1 MINVQD
7 DYPDLV
13 SMNGINVYYKQN
25 PGSLEAFKRAQ
36 CFLPSGITRAVL
48 YWPPFPIYLRAGRGT
63 KIWDVDGNERIDF
76 NFNNTT
82 LILGHNHPKVI
93 EAVEDQLSRGTVL
106 GAPTET
112 ECILAEEIVTRLKS
126 AEQVRFTPSG
136 TEANMQAIRTAR
148 SFTKKDLIA
157 KCEGAYH
164 GSWDAVD
171 VSVSPPV
178 DELSPWDNPKSDKQ
192 QTGVPKEVLKNTLI
206 IPFNDAEI
214 ATTLIKK
221 HKDKL
226 AAVIIEPVQRDLPP
240 VPGYLEAIRE
250 VTEQHDILLIFDEV
264 ISFRVSYSGA
274 QGKYEVI
281 PDITTM
287 GKIIGGGFPV
297 GAYSSY
303 EELMEPLT
311 IPATK
316 FPEYK
321 KPRLGFSG
329 TFNAHPIAMTA
340 GLAVIKELRP
350 QIYNKLDSKGD
361 MMRRGIQAIFEEIG
375 VNAFVGGT
383 ASFFPIIWTS
393 EKVRDYKS
401 AITGNRKISRSFS
414 IELMNLGVFLL
425 GHPNISAVTSKE
437 DINFAL
443 DKIRK
448 SIENLFPIIKSEAQ
462 HLINL

>member
-1 MINVQD
+1 MIYVRE

-13 SMNGINVYYKQN
+13 SMIVRNDYYKQN
-25 PGSLEAFKRAQ
+25 PGSLEAFKKAR
-36 CFLPSGITRAVL
+36 CFLPSGITRTVL

-63 KIWDVDGNERIDF
+63 RIWDVDGNERIDF

-93 EAVEDQLSRGTVL
+93 DSVEDQLSRGTVL

-126 AEQVRFTPSG
+126 AEKVRFTPSG

-148 SFTKKDLIA
+148 SFTNKDLIA

-171 VSVSPPV
+171 VSVSPPI
-178 DELSPWDNPKSDKQ
+178 DQLSPWNNSKSDKH

-214 ATTLIKK
+214 ATNLIKK

-226 AAVIIEPVQRDLPP
+226 AAVIIEPIQRDLPP
-240 VPGYLEAIRE
+240 EPGYLEAIRE
-250 VTEQHDILLIFDEV
+250 VTEQNDILLIFDEV

-274 QGKYEVI
+274 QGKYGVI

-287 GKIIGGGFPV
+287 GKIIGGGFPI

-340 GLAVIKELRP
+340 GLTVLKELRK
-350 QIYNKLDSKGD
+350 QIYNKLDRKGD
-361 MMRRGIQAIFEEIG
+361 MMRKGIQAIFNDIG
-375 VNAFVGGT
+375 ITAFVGGT
-383 ASFFPIIWTS
+383 ASLFPIIWTT
-393 EKVRDYKS
+393 EKVSDYKS
-401 AITGNRKISRSFS
+401 AITGDRKISRTFS
-414 IELMNLGVFLL
+414 VELMNQGVFLL
-425 GHPNISAVTSKE
+425 GHPNLSVVTSKE
-437 DINFAL
+437 DISFTL

-448 SIENLFPIIKSEAQ
+448 SIEKLLPIIKSEAQ
-462 HLINL
+462 HLIN